1 MAAIAPVI
9 VSGNVSGNDDGS
21 VIKITWEMLTTTNDS
36 GTPVSVPKFIDK
48 TVTFTGTF
56 GVGGTVALQ
65 GSNDGTNWYSLTDP
79 QGNAISK
86 TAAGIEAVSE
96 NPWKIRPFVSAGD
109 GTTDLD
115 VIVIA
120 RLNNSLRT

>member
-1 MAAIAPVI
+1 MASITPV
-9 VSGNVSGNDDGS
+9 VDDTVADDGS
-21 VIKITWEMLTTTNDS
+21 VLKITWETLTTTNAD
-36 GTPVSVPKFIDK
+36 GVPVAIAKFGDK

-56 GVGGTVALQ
+56 GVGGTVKLQ
-65 GSNDGTNWYSLTDP
+65 GTNDGTNWIDLADP

-86 TAAGIEAVSE
+86 TSASIEAVTE
-96 NPWKIRPFVSAGD
+96 NPWKIRPYVSAGD

-120 RLNNSLRT
+120 RLSNTLRT